1 MIIKILIKRNKI
13 FISFLVVAILNL
25 LVGCYSAKI
34 VDKEKLHTD
43 FDRNEIGD
51 ITIITESDERI
62 IIRDKTFKII
72 NDTLFA
78 KGLFRNPDNY
88 FITDM
93 IDVKIDLADVKSV
106 WIEESDHLATGMLF
120 FLGIGL
126 VLLIIIGISMSN
138 QDYSPS
144 SCSD

>member
-1 MIIKILIKRNKI
+1 MCKQI
-13 FISFLVVAILNL
+13 FISFLLVSMFNL
-25 LVGCYSAKI
+25 LVGCYSAKR
-34 VDKEKLHTD
+34 VDKKIIDSD
-43 FDRNEIGD
+43 FDRSEIGD
-51 ITIITESDERI
+51 ITIITESDKRI

-78 KGLFRNPDNY
+78 YGLMRNPDNY
-88 FITDM
+88 FITDT
-93 IDVKIDLADVKSV
+93 IDVKIALADVNSL

-126 VLLIIIGISMSN
+126 VLFIIIGISMSN

-144 SCSD
+144 SCNDLKDL